1 MRILL
6 KNIIK
11 SVTGVQLIGR
21 DDIAISGLEY
31 DSRKVQPGML
41 FAAVPGYKTDGRN
54 FIQQA
59 IENGAVAILTD
70 SPANLQTPVLVAASV
85 RKALSDIAASFYGFP
100 GQQLECVGATGTNGK
115 STTVAAV
122 RHILERAGRKTG
134 MINSLVYDTGLHKYK
149 ADRTTPESLDM
160 QRYLYEMK
168 EAGCTHASLEVSS
181 HALVLHRAENI
192 DFKVGLYTNFSRD
205 HLDFHNTMEE
215 YLAAKKLFLKK
226 LTGADKAVVIN
237 RDVPEY
243 VAFIPD
249 AACRVITYSAA
260 GEKADIM
267 IRDASLAA
275 DYSTF
280 ELLTPAGSAR
290 ISTRLLG
297 RYNLANM
304 AGAAA
309 VAFALGIP
317 LSDIASALD
326 TLEPVPGR
334 FRPVIAG
341 QPFSIL
347 VDYAHTPDAIERLC
361 LSAREITRG
370 RLIIL
375 FGCGGDRDKGKRPI
389 MGKAATRHSDFA
401 VVTSDNPRTED
412 PMKIIEDILPGLN
425 GDNYLVVPDRR
436 EAIREVIKMAQPGD
450 TVLLAGKGA
459 EDYQEI
465 GAQKI
470 PYDDTTEAT
479 AALAEIGYK
488 E

>member
-6 KNIIK
+6 KNLIK
-11 SVTGVQLIGR
+11 PVTGVQLIGR
-21 DDIAISGLEY
+21 DDIAISGIAY

-41 FAAVPGYKTDGRN
+41 FAAVPGYKTDGRK

-59 IENGAVAILTD
+59 IANGAVVVLTD
-70 SPANLQTPVLVAASV
+70 SPANLQIPVLVAASV

-122 RHILERAGRKTG
+122 RHILEKAGRKTG
-134 MINSLVYDTGLHKYK
+134 MINSLTYDTGIRQYK

-226 LTGADKAVVIN
+226 LTGADKAIVIN

-280 ELLTPAGSAR
+280 ELLTPTGSAR

-309 VAFALGIP
+309 AAFALGIP
-317 LSDIASALD
+317 LSDIASSLE

>member
-6 KNIIK
+6 KNLIK
-11 SVTGVQLIGR
+11 SVREVRLLGR
-21 DDIAISGLEY
+21 DDIVISGIEY
-31 DSRKVQPGML
+31 DSRRVQPGML
-41 FAAVPGYKTDGRN
+41 FAAVPGFKSDGRK
-54 FIQQA
+54 FIEQA
-59 IENGAVAILTD
+59 IASGAVAVLSD
-70 SPANLQTPVLVAASV
+70 SPVNLQIPVLVAASV
-85 RKALSDIAASFYGFP
+85 RQALSDIAAAFYGFP
-100 GQQLECVGATGTNGK
+100 GHQLESVGTTGTNGK
-115 STTVAAV
+115 STSVAAI
-122 RHILERAGRKTG
+122 RHILEKAGKKTG
-134 MINSLVYDTGLHKYK
+134 MINSLTYDTGLRQYK

-181 HALVLHRAENI
+181 HALVLHRVENI

-226 LTGADKAVVIN
+226 LRGENKVVVIN

-249 AACRVITYSAA
+249 AECRVITYSAA
-260 GEKADIM
+260 GEKADIL
-267 IRDASLAA
+267 IHDANLTANH
-275 DYSTF
+275 STF
-280 ELLTPAGSAR
+280 ELLMPSGTAK

-309 VAFALGIP
+309 AAFALGIP
-317 LSDIASALD
+317 TATIAAALE

-334 FRPVIAG
+334 FRPIIAG

-425 GDNYLVVPDRR
+425 GDNYVVVPDRR
-436 EAIREVIKMAQPGD
+436 EAIRKVVKMAQPGD
-450 TVLLAGKGA
+450 TILLAGKGA

-465 GAQKI
+465 GAQKF

-479 AALAEIGYK
+479 AALAEIGFK
-488 E
+488 G